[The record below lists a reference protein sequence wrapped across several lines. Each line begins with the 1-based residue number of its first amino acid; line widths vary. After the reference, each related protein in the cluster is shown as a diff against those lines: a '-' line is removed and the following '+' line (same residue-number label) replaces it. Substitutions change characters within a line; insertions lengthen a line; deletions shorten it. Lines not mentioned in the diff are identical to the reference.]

1 MLLGHGHSYLEGIDE
16 ELTGHEG
23 DDGAVAAAQWRE
35 LLSGGSGRFVGF
47 VGMEIDMRVVRLQRF
62 REGAC
67 KGPWAM
73 WAMPC
78 LQTPLEV
85 ERCD

>member
-16 ELTGHEG
+16 EFTGHEG
-23 DDGAVAAAQWRE
+23 DGSAVAAARWRE
-35 LLSGGSGRFVGF
+35 QSVHWFRWDGDRYAGCAAATFQGRS
-47 VGMEIDMRVVRLQRF
+47 LQR
-62 REGAC
+62 
-67 KGPWAM
+67 PVAM

-78 LQTPLEV
+78 LQTPLEL